1 MIKTKTLPR
10 LKLWPDKKTLKAFI
24 ILPKPGIVMLVIVSG
39 YGGLIL
45 GSTNGIPDPHTAF
58 WTLLGIAMATAGSA
72 VLNNFLDRDI
82 DSIMHRTR
90 GRSLP
95 SGAVSANQA
104 YVIGTLLVAVSLAIL
119 KISIGFWVMVLT
131 FIAIFTYVVMYTMF
145 LKRTTP
151 LATHIG
157 GVAGALPPMIGY
169 TAASG
174 AMDHQALILFLI
186 IVVWQQPH
194 FWALALKYREDYARA
209 SVPILPV
216 AKGVYAT
223 KIRLFWYTL
232 ALLPVSALPYAFE
245 MAGVYYLTAA
255 IAAGALYMWLTVK
268 FLLSKKDKEMVLFF
282 YSIVYLVVIFG
293 AMVIDLV

>member
-1 MIKTKTLPR
+1 MIKTRTLPR
-10 LKLWPDKKTLKAFI
+10 VKLWPDKKTLKGLI

-39 YGGLIL
+39 YTGLIL
-45 GSTNGIPDPHTAF
+45 GSNGTPDAYTAF
-58 WTLLGIAMATAGSA
+58 WTLLGLSMATAGSA

-90 GRSLP
+90 DRSLP
-95 SGAVSANQA
+95 SGSVSANHA
-104 YVIGTLLVAVSLAIL
+104 YMIGTVLVAVSLSIL
-119 KISIGFWVMVLT
+119 KISIGFLVTALT
-131 FIAIFTYVVMYTMF
+131 GAAVFNYVVMYTMY

-157 GVAGALPPMIGY
+157 GIAGALPPMIGY
-169 TAASG
+169 TAARG
-174 AMDHQALILFLI
+174 VIDERALILFLI

-194 FWALALKYREDYARA
+194 FWSLALKYREDYARA

-232 ALLPVSALPYAFE
+232 ALLPVSLLPYAFE
-245 MAGVYYLTAA
+245 MAGVYYLISAM
-255 IAAGALYMWLTVK
+255 AAGALYMWLTVK
-268 FLLSKKDKEMVLFF
+268 FLVSEKDKEMVLFF
-282 YSIVYLVVIFG
+282 YSIAYLMVIFG
-293 AMVIDLV
+293 AMVIDLS

>member
-1 MIKTKTLPR
+1 MIKIRTAPR
-10 LKLWPDKKTLKAFI
+10 LKFWPDRKTLKALI

-39 YGGLIL
+39 YAGLIL
-45 GSTNGIPDPHTAF
+45 GSNGTPDAHTAF
-58 WTLLGIAMATAGSA
+58 WTLLGLAMATAGSA

-104 YVIGTLLVAVSLAIL
+104 YIIGTLLVAVSLSIL
-119 KISIGFWVMVLT
+119 KISIGLWVMVLT
-131 FIAIFTYVVMYTMF
+131 SVAVFTYVVMYTMY

-169 TAASG
+169 TAANG
-174 AMDHQALILFLI
+174 AIDERALILFLI

-194 FWALALKYREDYARA
+194 FWSLALKYREDYARA

-232 ALLPVSALPYAFE
+232 ALLPVSTLPYAFD
-245 MAGVYYLTAA
+245 MAGVYYLIAA

-268 FLLSKKDKEMVLFF
+268 FLLSNKDKEMVLFF

-293 AMVIDLV
+293 AMVIDLT

>member
-1 MIKTKTLPR
+1 MIKVRTTPR
-10 LKLWPDKKTLKAFI
+10 LKFWPDRKTLKALI

-39 YGGLIL
+39 YAGLIL
-45 GSTNGIPDPHTAF
+45 GSNGTPDAHTAF
-58 WTLLGIAMATAGSA
+58 WTLLGLAMATAGSA

-104 YVIGTLLVAVSLAIL
+104 YIIGTLLVAVSLSIL
-119 KISIGFWVMVLT
+119 KISIGLWVMVLT
-131 FIAIFTYVVMYTMF
+131 SVAVFTYVVMYTMY

-169 TAASG
+169 TAANG
-174 AMDHQALILFLI
+174 AIDERALILFLI

-194 FWALALKYREDYARA
+194 FWSLALKYREDYARA

-232 ALLPVSALPYAFE
+232 ALLPVSTLPYAFD
-245 MAGVYYLTAA
+245 MAGVYYLIAA

-268 FLLSKKDKEMVLFF
+268 FLLSNKDKEMVLFF

-293 AMVIDLV
+293 AMVIDLT

>member
-1 MIKTKTLPR
+1 MMKIRTLPSV
-10 LKLWPDKKTLKAFI
+10 KPWPDKKTLKGFI

-39 YGGLIL
+39 YTGLIL
-45 GSTNGIPDPHTAF
+45 GSNGMPDSYTAF
-58 WTLLGIAMATAGSA
+58 WTLLGLSMATAGSA

-82 DSIMHRTR
+82 DSVMHRTR
-90 GRSLP
+90 DRSLP

-104 YVIGTLLVAVSLAIL
+104 YIIGTVLVAVSLSVL
-119 KISIGFWVMVLT
+119 KISIGFWVTVLT
-131 FIAIFTYVVMYTMF
+131 GAAVFNYVVMYTMY

-169 TAASG
+169 TAAKG
-174 AMDHQALILFLI
+174 VIDDQALILFLI

-194 FWALALKYREDYARA
+194 FWSLALKYRKDYARA

-232 ALLPVSALPYAFE
+232 ALLPVSVLPFALE
-245 MAGVYYLTAA
+245 MAGIYYLIAA

-268 FLLSKKDKEMVLFF
+268 FLMSDKDKEMVLFF
-282 YSIVYLVVIFG
+282 YSIAYLMVIFG